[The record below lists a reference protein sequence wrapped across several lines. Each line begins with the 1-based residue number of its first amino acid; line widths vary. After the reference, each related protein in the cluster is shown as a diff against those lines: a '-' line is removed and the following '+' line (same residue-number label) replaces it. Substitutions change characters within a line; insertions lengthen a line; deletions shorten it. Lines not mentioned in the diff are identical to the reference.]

1 MAEWSQRLQR
11 LQATLP
17 RPELESLDHLT
28 IADLKDE
35 KISFGQAHLGKRFE
49 EVWTNAPDWTKW
61 FLQHYSGSSKMEH
74 RRVIKYIQLKI
85 EEAESNPAS
94 LQAPL
99 RPVAKAQAKV
109 MMAKAKARPAAIER
123 SEVNMEILE
132 SMEPEVPWPSTEESQ
147 QMVHGLNVRMV
158 NLENAL
164 HQILEHLSPPST
176 TAGTMPAES
185 LPIIP
190 SVEEWDDPWNP

>member
-1 MAEWSQRLQR
+1 M
-11 LQATLP
+11 
-17 RPELESLDHLT
+17 
-28 IADLKDE
+28 
-35 KISFGQAHLGKRFE
+35 
-49 EVWTNAPDWTKW
+49 
-61 FLQHYSGSSKMEH
+61 
-74 RRVIKYIQLKI
+74 IKYIQLKI

-99 RPVAKAQAKV
+99 RPVAMAQAKV

-147 QMVHGLNVRMV
+147 QMIHGLNVRMV